1 MNIKLKEKQSF
12 ITTCFVIIATIL
24 LISGCNDGQLD
35 GIDSGNGNGN
45 GKEELTME
53 KERANLNDS
62 LPTLDQ
68 EIPKNL
74 KTATLAKG

>member
-35 GIDSGNGNGN
+35 GIDSGNG
-45 GKEELTME
+45 KEELTME